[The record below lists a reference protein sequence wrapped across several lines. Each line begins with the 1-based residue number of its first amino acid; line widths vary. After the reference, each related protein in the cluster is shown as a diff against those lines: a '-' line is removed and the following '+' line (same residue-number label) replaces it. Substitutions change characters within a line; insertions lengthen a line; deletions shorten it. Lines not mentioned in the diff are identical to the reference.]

1 MMSYPPLVHSLMSR
15 GQQSSRDDYRNH
27 PCNGISGLRTRT
39 RETRPEPRGGRTR
52 AARPL
57 SRAGSL
63 APRGA
68 SLIRLPLAEPR
79 AGCPSAWKAGTVP
92 TTMALWKLAPDGSAV
107 PVPEERLVA
116 EAMIESAVESAPEL
130 LGIEALIIG
139 RQIPTPS
146 GPLDLLVIDSDG
158 RLIVVEN
165 KRDRTPRDVLAQ
177 TIDYASYIAT
187 LTLDDVATLFAS
199 YVARR
204 GDMPTDLSA
213 AFEERFG
220 VPLDIVDDVPRMLIV
235 ASRLDESTERMIAFL
250 RERFSVPVN
259 AALFQPF
266 SGGLIGRTWLR
277 PDVVLAT
284 RNRSAATTTQSRDES
299 KLFWDAWLPIGRPV
313 LDDVRLPQNGPRA
326 VWISRRL
333 IPGIPASLTLW
344 VSSSEAY
351 AEVQFDDERAA
362 LNEALLEELKR
373 EEAAI
378 EESFGGHL
386 EWRGPE
392 PGSLMTRRTKI
403 TTTKVQIG
411 QRTNPTDQGLRDLA
425 DTARRLVD
433 AVKPRLSAAYDR
445 AAVSDVELDEA
456 NGELGGAS
464 DGDSSDT

>member
-1 MMSYPPLVHSLMSR
+1 
-15 GQQSSRDDYRNH
+15 
-27 PCNGISGLRTRT
+27 
-39 RETRPEPRGGRTR
+39 
-52 AARPL
+52 
-57 SRAGSL
+57 
-63 APRGA
+63 
-68 SLIRLPLAEPR
+68 
-79 AGCPSAWKAGTVP
+79 
-92 TTMALWKLAPDGSAV
+92 MALWKLASDGSAV
-107 PVPEERLVA
+107 PVPEERLAA

-139 RQIPTPS
+139 RQISTPS
-146 GPLDLLVIDSDG
+146 GPLNLLAIDSDG
-158 RLIVVEN
+158 RLVVVEN

-177 TIDYASYIAT
+177 TIDYASYVAT
-187 LTLDDVATLFAS
+187 LTLDDVTTLYAS

-204 GDMPTDLSA
+204 GDAPADLSS
-213 AFEERFG
+213 AFEGRFG
-220 VPLDIVDDVPRMLIV
+220 VPLDVVDEVPRMLIV

-250 RERFSVPVN
+250 GERFGVPVN

-266 SGGLIGRTWLR
+266 SGGLIGQAWLR
-277 PDVVLAT
+277 PDVTLAS
-284 RNRSAATTTQSRDES
+284 RGRSATTNTQSRDES
-299 KLFWDAWLPIGRPV
+299 KRFWDAWLPIGRPV

-362 LNEALLEELKR
+362 LNEALLKELKR
-373 EEAAI
+373 EEAPIA
-378 EESFGGHL
+378 ESFGSQL

-403 TTTKVQIG
+403 TAPKVQIG
-411 QRTNPTDQGLRDLA
+411 QRTTPTEQGLRDLA

-445 AAVSDVELDEA
+445 AVVSDVELDEA
-456 NGELGGAS
+456 NGELATAYDGELGSAY
-464 DGDSSDT
+464 DGDSTIT